1 MISLSSL
8 LMKFVSVFVSVVC
21 LSFEFWCVFC
31 FGFFSRFGF
40 EVSYFCSSID
50 VSLVSCTAV
59 VVTRTNTSRS
69 ASTRNPNEMCCGC
82 VVCVCVRLCLCLCV
96 FVLMFFV
103 GVFPDFAN
111 TLFFSYTRT
120 NNTHSHSFGSPV
132 RPMCVRVPVF
142 ERSVVCC
149 HSVFVRRS
157 CYCFE

>member
-21 LSFEFWCVFC
+21 LSFEFWCVFVSV
-31 FGFFSRFGF
+31 FFSRFGF

-82 VVCVCVRLCLCLCV
+82 VVCVCVCGCVCVCVCVDVFCRCLSGFRQHSLLLIHTHEYYTLALIWQPCPAYVCACARVRTFGCLLSFGFCSP
-96 FVLMFFV
+96 FVL
-103 GVFPDFAN
+103 
-111 TLFFSYTRT
+111 LF
-120 NNTHSHSFGSPV
+120 
-132 RPMCVRVPVF
+132 
-142 ERSVVCC
+142 
-149 HSVFVRRS
+149 
-157 CYCFE
+157 